1 MMGREEALRM
11 GNGAGSR
18 GAARHICWQ
27 HEVAG
32 GVGRQATDAS
42 GITGTVTGPAGYMG
56 DCIARRDLPA
66 RMVSPMEG
74 DCRERGFV
82 KESGAHARMEWAPRC
97 EIAEGE
103 RRDAGLPRRAGGR
116 ARAGACR
123 GEETATRRGGEGRS
137 RRGGEGISPACT
149 GRERGFVKESGT
161 HARTE
166 GAPRCEIAEGSAAMW
181 DCVAAPG
188 EGEGGRLPRRGDR
201 GEEGRRGEIAARRG
215 GDLAGLRGMEGGGC
229 GRGEGARGRGHA
241 SADLAGLR
249 GMEEEAGGSAMAE
262 PKLWTPTVK
271 A

>member
-1 MMGREEALRM
+1 MGRDHGGPRGISA
-11 GNGAGSR
+11 GNTR
-18 GAARHICWQ
+18 WR
-27 HEVAG
+27 
-32 GVGRQATDAS
+32 VGRWAADAS
-42 GITGTVTGPAGYMG
+42 GIAGTATGPTGYMG
-56 DCIARRDLPA
+56 DCIARRDLLA

-82 KESGAHARMEWAPRC
+82 KESGAHARMEGAPRC

-103 RRDAGLPRRAGGR
+103 HRDAGLPRRVGGR

-137 RRGGEGISPACT
+137 RWGGEGISTACA

-166 GAPRCEIAEGSAAMW
+166 GVPRCEIAEGSAAMR
-181 DCVAAPG
+181 DCVAALGGGQGWVLAEERRPRRGG
-188 EGEGGRLPRRGDR
+188 EARGDR
-201 GEEGRRGEIAARRG
+201 GGEGR
-215 GDLAGLRGMEGGGC
+215 DLAGLRGMEGEGC
-229 GRGEGARGRGHA
+229 GRGEGTRGRGHA